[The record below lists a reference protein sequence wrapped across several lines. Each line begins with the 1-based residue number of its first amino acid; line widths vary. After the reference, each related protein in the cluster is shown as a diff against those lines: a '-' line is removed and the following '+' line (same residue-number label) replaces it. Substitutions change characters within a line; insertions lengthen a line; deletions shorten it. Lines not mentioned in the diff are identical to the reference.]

1 MAECLFAVAGRNW
14 AESGVGDG
22 TRLVTL
28 GGVRVWEIGILR
40 EGGGV
45 VVVVVDGGHVS
56 HLGWSFAV
64 AAGGEDVAVG
74 SGDGSDSLFGA
85 AVFWV
90 RGRFSHWTGVHF
102 HDSRLIQA
110 VHVALHLLQKSL
122 LLSLGDASET
132 HSWGRHKN
140 AGTDQINAM
149 R

>member
-1 MAECLFAVAGRNW
+1 MVW
-14 AESGVGDG
+14 ESGV
-22 TRLVTL
+22 
-28 GGVRVWEIGILR
+28 LR

-45 VVVVVDGGHVS
+45 VVDGGDVS

-64 AAGGEDVAVG
+64 AAAAGEDVAVR
-74 SGDGSDSLFGA
+74 SGDGSDGLFGA

-102 HDSRLIQA
+102 HDSRLVQA

-122 LLSLGDASET
+122 LLSLWDASET

>member
-1 MAECLFAVAGRNW
+1 M
-14 AESGVGDG
+14 
-22 TRLVTL
+22 
-28 GGVRVWEIGILR
+28 VWESGILR

-45 VVVVVDGGHVS
+45 VVDGGDVS

-64 AAGGEDVAVG
+64 AAAAGEDVAVR
-74 SGDGSDSLFGA
+74 SGDGSDGLFGA

-102 HDSRLIQA
+102 HDSRLVQA
-110 VHVALHLLQKSL
+110 VHVVLHLLQKPL
-122 LLSLGDASET
+122 LLSLWDASET

-149 R
+149 K